1 MQIGRPTRRVC
12 ADFFDDPAIE
22 LDLLEVQLGIN
33 RAYRNKGERDTALM
47 ELAILSLK
55 KHVAAYSGLNGDKY
69 PSHADVA
76 AWLESGGYLS
86 KFTDF
91 LLHDKNPALITHE
104 PSQPAEPMDTEHG
117 RPG

>member
-1 MQIGRPTRRVC
+1 MQLGRPTRRIC

-47 ELAILSLK
+47 ELAVLSLK

-69 PSHADVA
+69 PSYADVA
-76 AWLESGGYLS
+76 AWLESDGYLS

-91 LLHDKNPALITHE
+91 LLHDKKPALIAHD
-104 PSQPAEPMDTEHG
+104 PAEPVDTKHG
-117 RPG
+117 HPG

>member
-47 ELAILSLK
+47 ELAVLSLK

-69 PSHADVA
+69 PSYADVA
-76 AWLESGGYLS
+76 AWLESDGYLS

-91 LLHDKNPALITHE
+91 LLHDKKPALIAHD
-104 PSQPAEPMDTEHG
+104 PSQPAEPVDTEHG
-117 RPG
+117 HPD